1 MFGFFKKVFGAKDKK
16 NQKSLPAPINFDS
29 CRNQVEKFQ
38 QAETAVTVKQFSE
51 HELELIR
58 SFDQFLTQHSPANNL
73 TMLKLRL
80 AERDPNNEQ
89 EVYQVAKTLAQYFIS
104 FSQELALEHIHSN
117 GASYLLHADNV
128 RNISEELKNKFNLAS
143 HLRDGSLNQAF
154 LKKLDILNYASSK
167 RFVAERNELSMAGRV
182 YTLLNYFTD
191 YPLDSLIEPVRDNLQ
206 TLEHQFYASFKDTID
221 YECSSINEQNNL
233 ESVDYYLYRLVFVSL
248 AELCKKTTFLP
259 LTYHEAYYNT
269 LKDGNV
275 VNEIQDRQIKE
286 LRQQV
291 ILHGECLVTFLT
303 TQFSYIL
310 LMKLGIEPSGV
321 LVDNADQLYRS
332 YREKVVIELFA
343 QLMRVRYK
351 RSEKGSLFYVKD
363 MEQLQLQAA
372 MLNVNADFRILYLF
386 MKYLGL

>member
-1 MFGFFKKVFGAKDKK
+1 MFGVFKKLFGAKDKK
-16 NQKSLPAPINFDS
+16 NQKSAPAPINFAS
-29 CRNQVEKFQ
+29 CRNQVEKFH
-38 QAETAVTVKQFSE
+38 QAETAVTAKQFSE
-51 HELELIR
+51 HELELINK
-58 SFDQFLTQHSPANNL
+58 FDEYLTQHSPSNNL
-73 TMLKLRL
+73 TMLRLRL

-89 EVYQVAKTLAQYFIS
+89 EIYQVAKTLAQLFVE

-128 RNISEELKNKFNLAS
+128 RNISEELRSKFNLAS
-143 HLRDGSLNQAF
+143 HLKDGSLNPEF
-154 LKKLDILNYASSK
+154 IKKLDILNYASSK
-167 RFVAERNELSMAGRV
+167 RFVVERNELSMGGRV
-182 YTLLNYFTD
+182 YTLLNYFID
-191 YPLDSLIEPVRDNLQ
+191 YPIDTLVEPLRENLSA
-206 TLEHQFYASFKDTID
+206 LEHQYYAAFNDTVD
-221 YECSSINEQNNL
+221 YECASINDQQNL
-233 ESVDYYLYRLVFVSL
+233 EILDFYLYRLVFVSL

-259 LTYHEAYYNT
+259 LTYHEAYFYT
-269 LKDGNV
+269 LKENNV
-275 VNEIQDRQIKE
+275 VNEVQDRQIKD

-291 ILHGECLVTFLT
+291 ILHGECLVTLLT

-351 RSEKGSLFYVKD
+351 RGEKGSLLYMKD

-372 MLNVNADFRILYLF
+372 MLNVNVDFRILYLF